1 MMEKLQQKKKK
12 NKLEKEI
19 KLLVLSSEKLIL
31 DKKKLRDLMC
41 KTLRNEINNLKG
53 DISNE

>member
-1 MMEKLQQKKKK
+1 MKE

-31 DKKKLRDLMC
+31 EKNKLKDLMC
-41 KTLRNEINNLKG
+41 KTLRKQINNLKG
-53 DISNE
+53 AVK

>member
-1 MMEKLQQKKKK
+1 MKE

-53 DISNE
+53 GVK